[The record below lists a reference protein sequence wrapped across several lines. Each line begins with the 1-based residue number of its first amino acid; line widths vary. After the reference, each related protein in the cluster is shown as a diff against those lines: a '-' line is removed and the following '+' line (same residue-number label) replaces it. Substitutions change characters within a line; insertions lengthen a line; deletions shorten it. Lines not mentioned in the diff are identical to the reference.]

1 MEADGAGG
9 NQMPGIAPRL
19 FPALGPVLL
28 ISMGYIDPG
37 KWSAAVE
44 GGSRFGFDLV
54 LLLLIFNL
62 AAIFCQYL
70 AARIGIVTGK
80 NLAQICSEEYDKST
94 CVFLGV
100 QAELSVLVL
109 DLTMVLG
116 IAHGLNLLFGVN
128 LFVSLIFA
136 ATDAFLFPLLNALL
150 EKGKAEFF
158 FVSAAGFI
166 LLSYVLGVLIS
177 QPEIPLVLN
186 GMLTRLSGE
195 SAFALMGLLGANI
208 MPHNFYLHSF
218 AVQQQQQN
226 LGPPNVSKSTLC
238 HDHFFAIVCVFS
250 GIFLVNYVFMSSA
263 AAVFHSAG
271 LVVLT
276 FQDVLLLMDQVFGS
290 PVVPFAFFLILFVSS
305 HITGLTWELGGRVV
319 LNDLLKMDAPVWVHR
334 AAVRILAV
342 VLALWCSWSSGAEGL
357 YQLLIFTQVVLA
369 MMLPSSVV
377 PLFRVASSRSIMGIY
392 KMSQFL
398 EFSALITLIGM
409 LGLNIIFA
417 VELLFGNSEWVGALK
432 WSMGSSTSLPYIL
445 LLLTASASLV
455 LMLWLAAT
463 PLKSATL
470 GPDAQAWNWELHNN
484 LPESSLEATEDD
496 FNKLVY
502 RGETVAEELTQE
514 RSVEGY
520 SDTSVVEYDFEL
532 PEAIMETDQELHVSK
547 IEDIKVTARCSQI
560 RELEESKTPEV
571 GLATVE
577 IVDKKVSIM
586 GSPDNDTLQKIVSA
600 EPVENSGET
609 GSDVQSVK
617 DEDEGDTWEHEQ
629 SSKGPSGNGRAL
641 TSEGS
646 GSFRSLSGKT
656 DDGGNGPGSL
666 SRLSGLGR
674 AARKQ
679 LAAIL
684 DEFWG
689 QLYDHH
695 GQSTP
700 EARAKKLDMLFGTD
714 ANANLAASSLR
725 VDVVTT
731 GSSGYFPSS
740 SDRGSPYLTNSSL
753 YDSPRQQRMPCTVES
768 PYGLQTGSTLSTR
781 MQLLDD
787 LVQNSSRSMYDSSE
801 KRYSSLRLPP
811 PSESRNYQ
819 PATVHGNQMASYLN
833 RMATDRNSDPLNTIL
848 DSPTAKSLSSS
859 PFTRANYIDPH
870 SSTIGQIPQN
880 RISSGYA
887 SITQTPVLSR
897 GSTMQTDRP
906 FNNPSSIGP
915 GENAGSTAH
924 TKKYHSLPDIKGL
937 VRPHRD
943 SNVVERIS
951 QLGGPP
957 GFGPPAGR
965 VAYEKSVY
973 SNSGFRPGV
982 PSGYDELSPPKLY
995 KDPFFID
1002 PSLKLDAR
1010 SLWSRQP
1017 SEQLF
1022 GMEGRSPMVGI
1033 LGKEVMGRQPSLV
1046 VPSVTL
1052 HAELESKMLLSFRFC
1067 VVKLLKLEGSE
1078 WLFRL
1083 NGGADEDLID
1093 RVAVTEKLNY
1103 ETETKE
1109 ANQLHQINESL
1120 SMSSDKKFSSLKNED
1135 AGLAAILGYPL
1146 PHCGDSCIWRVDLLV
1161 SFGVWCIHRILELSL
1176 MESRPELWGK
1186 YTYVL
1191 NRLQG
1196 ILDPAFSK
1204 PRIPQTPCSCLQTP
1218 MSHVK
1223 RSNSPLQNGVLPP
1236 PAAKPGNKGKCTTA
1250 SALLDIIK
1258 DVEIAVSCRKGR
1270 TGTAAGDVAFPKGK
1284 ENLASVLK
1292 RYKRRLTS
1300 KAAGTANDG
1309 GGSGGSL
1316 RKIPIPSAYPL

>member
-1 MEADGAGG
+1 MEANGAGV

-70 AARIGIVTGK
+70 AARIAIVTGK

-94 CVFLGV
+94 CVFLGA

-128 LFVSLIFA
+128 LSVSLIFA
-136 ATDAFLFPLLNALL
+136 ATDAFLFPLLNTLL
-150 EKGKAEFF
+150 EKGKADFF
-158 FVSAAGFI
+158 FVSAAGCI

-177 QPEIPLVLN
+177 QPEIPVVLN

-218 AVQQQQQN
+218 AVQQQQQD
-226 LGPPNVSKSTLC
+226 LEPPNVSKSTLC

-290 PVVPFAFFLILFVSS
+290 PVAPFAFFLILFISS
-305 HITGLTWELGGRVV
+305 HITGLTWEFGGRIVF
-319 LNDLLKMDAPVWVHR
+319 NDLLKMDSPVWVHR

-342 VLALWCSWSSGAEGL
+342 VLALSCSWSSGAEGL

-417 VELLFGNSEWVGALK
+417 VELLFGNSEWVSVLK
-432 WSMGSSTSLPYIL
+432 WNMGSSTSLPYIL
-445 LLLTASASLV
+445 LLITASASLV

-470 GPDAQAWNWELHNN
+470 GPDAQVWNWELHNS
-484 LPESSLEATEDD
+484 LPESSVEATEADL
-496 FNKLVY
+496 NKLVY
-502 RGETVAEELTQE
+502 CEETVAEELTQE

-520 SDTSVVEYDFEL
+520 SDTSVVEYDFKL

-547 IEDIKVTARCSQI
+547 IEDIKFKARCSQT

-577 IVDKKVSIM
+577 IVDKKVSIT

-600 EPVENSGET
+600 EPVGNSGET
-609 GSDVQSVK
+609 GSDLQSVM

-629 SSKGPSGNGRAL
+629 SSRGPSGNGRAL

-646 GSFRSLSGKT
+646 GLFRSLSGKT

-714 ANANLAASSLR
+714 ANLAASSLR
-725 VDVVTT
+725 LDVVTV

-753 YDSPRQQRMPCTVES
+753 YDSPKQQRMPCTIES
-768 PYGLQTGSTLSTR
+768 PYGLQSGSTLSTR

-787 LVQNSSRSMYDSSE
+787 FVQNSSRSMYDSSE

-811 PSESRNYQ
+811 PSEGRSYQ
-819 PATVHGNQMASYLN
+819 PATVHDYQMASYLN
-833 RMATDRNSDPLNTIL
+833 RMATDRKSDPLNTIL
-848 DSPTAKSLSSS
+848 DSPTAKSSSSS
-859 PFTRANYIDPH
+859 PFTRANYIDLH
-870 SSTIGQIPQN
+870 SSAVGQIPQN

-887 SITQTPVLSR
+887 SITQNPVLSR
-897 GSTMQTDRP
+897 GSTMQIDMP
-906 FNNPSSIGP
+906 FNNPSSTGP
-915 GENAGSTAH
+915 GENAGSTAY

-943 SNVVERIS
+943 SHVVERIS

-957 GFGPPAGR
+957 GFGPPVGR
-965 VAYEKSVY
+965 AAYEKSVY
-973 SNSGFRPGV
+973 SNSGSWPGV
-982 PSGYDELSPPKLY
+982 PSVYDELSPPKLY
-995 KDPFFID
+995 KDPFYID
-1002 PSLKLDAR
+1002 LSLKLDAR

-1022 GMEGRSPMVGI
+1022 GMEGRSPMVG
-1033 LGKEVMGRQPSLV
+1033 KEVMGRQPSLV
-1046 VPSVTL
+1046 VPSATL
-1052 HAELESKMLLSFRFC
+1052 HAELESKMLQSFRIC
-1067 VVKLLKLEGSE
+1067 IVKLLKLEGSE

-1093 RVAVTEKLNY
+1093 RVAVKERFSY

-1109 ANQLHQINESL
+1109 VNQLHQINESL

-1135 AGLAAILGYPL
+1135 AGLAAILGHPL

-1204 PRIPQTPCSCLQTP
+1204 PRIPHTPCLCLQTP
-1218 MSHVK
+1218 TSHVK

-1300 KAAGTANDG
+1300 KAAGT
-1309 GGSGGSL
+1309 
-1316 RKIPIPSAYPL
+1316 RQ

>member
-1 MEADGAGG
+1 MEADDAGVI
-9 NQMPGIAPRL
+9 QMPGIAPRL

-44 GGSRFGFDLV
+44 GGSKFGFDLV

-70 AARIGIVTGK
+70 AASIGIVTGK

-100 QAELSVLVL
+100 QAEISVFVL

-116 IAHGLNLLFGVN
+116 IAHGLNLLFGLN
-128 LFVSLIFA
+128 LSTSLIFVA
-136 ATDAFLFPLLNALL
+136 ADAFLFPLLRTVL
-150 EKGKAEFF
+150 EKGKADFF
-158 FVSAAGFI
+158 LVSAAGCI
-166 LLSYVLGVLIS
+166 LLIYVLGVLIS
-177 QPEIPLVLN
+177 QPEIPLVMN

-218 AVQQQQQN
+218 VVQQQQQN

-238 HDHFFAIVCVFS
+238 HDHFFAIACVFS

-290 PVVPFAFFLILFVSS
+290 PVAPFAFFLILFISS
-305 HITGLTWELGGRVV
+305 HIIGLTWELGGQVV

-334 AAVRILAV
+334 ATVRIVAV
-342 VLALWCSWSSGAEGL
+342 VLALSCSWSSGAEGL

-369 MMLPSSVV
+369 MTLPSSVV

-409 LGLNIIFA
+409 LGLNIIFV
-417 VELLFGNSEWVGALK
+417 VELLFGNSEWVGVLK
-432 WSMGSSTSLPYIL
+432 WNMGSSTSLSYIL
-445 LLLTASASLV
+445 LLITASASLV

-470 GPDAQAWNWELHNN
+470 GPDAQLWNWELHNS
-484 LPESSLEATEDD
+484 LPESSVEATGADL
-496 FNKLVY
+496 NKLVY
-502 RGETVAEELTQE
+502 HEEAVAEELTQE
-514 RSVEGY
+514 RSVESY

-532 PEAIMETDQELHVSK
+532 PDAIMETDQGLHVSK
-547 IEDIKVTARCSQI
+547 IEDDKNTVHCSQT
-560 RELEESKTPEV
+560 RELEEFKTPKV
-571 GLATVE
+571 GLASVE
-577 IVDKKVSIM
+577 IVDKKVSITE
-586 GSPDNDTLQKIVSA
+586 SPDDDTLQKVVSA
-600 EPVENSGET
+600 EPVGNSGET
-609 GSDVQSVK
+609 SSALLSVK

-629 SSKGPSGNGRAL
+629 LSKGPSGNGRAL
-641 TSEGS
+641 ASEGS

-700 EARAKKLDMLFGTD
+700 EARAKKLDQLFGSD
-714 ANANLAASSLR
+714 VNLAASSLR

-740 SDRGSPYLTNSSL
+740 SDRGSPYLTNASL
-753 YDSPRQQRMPCTVES
+753 YDSPKQQRMPYTVES

-787 LVQNSSRSMYDSSE
+787 FVQNSSRSMYDSGE

-811 PSESRNYQ
+811 SSEGRNYQ
-819 PATVHGNQMASYLN
+819 PATVHGYQMASYLN

-848 DSPTAKSLSSS
+848 GSPTAKSSTSS

-870 SSTIGQIPQN
+870 SSAIGQIPQN
-880 RISSGYA
+880 RISSGFT
-887 SITQTPVLSR
+887 SIAQNPVLSR
-897 GSTMQTDRP
+897 GSTMQADRS
-906 FNNPSSIGP
+906 FNNPSSTGP

-957 GFGPPAGR
+957 GFGPPVGR
-965 VAYEKSVY
+965 AAYEKSNY
-973 SNSGFRPGV
+973 SNSGSRPGV
-982 PSGYDELSPPKLY
+982 PSVYDELSPPKLY

-1022 GMEGRSPMVGI
+1022 GMEGRSSMVS
-1033 LGKEVMGRQPSLV
+1033 KEVMGRQPSLV
-1046 VPSVTL
+1046 VPSANL
-1052 HAELESKMLLSFRFC
+1052 HAELESKMLQSFRFC
-1067 VVKLLKLEGSE
+1067 IVKLLKLEGSE

-1093 RVAVTEKLNY
+1093 LVAVKERFSY

-1109 ANQLHQINESL
+1109 VNQLHQINESL
-1120 SMSSDKKFSSLKNED
+1120 TMSSDKKLSSSKNED

-1218 MSHVK
+1218 TSHVK

-1300 KAAGTANDG
+1300 KAAGTTNDG
-1309 GGSGGSL
+1309 SGSGGSL